1 MNRGR
6 TKELLL
12 ILLILIILSSILL
25 YGALQTRQSH
35 AVQPKEE
42 RILVVSTFPGVSDD
56 IRLLTRGCDTIK
68 VVPLAP
74 PGSDPHHY
82 SLRPGDV
89 KLLDNA
95 SLVVSTG
102 HAPFEKSIAKYVPQD
117 KLIVIPEIPGIHI
130 LRLPTGAVNL
140 HMPIYDPRN
149 YAVFMNY
156 IAGKLETLDPNCSKI
171 INKNKNYIFRNISIL
186 ENYTNIM
193 NGTPAVASSP
203 LAEYP
208 ASWLG
213 INITVYLSLQPGA
226 SAIPPDVIGR
236 AEETLK
242 NNGLAIII
250 VDQEGAPV
258 GQVDKSLEALALKY
272 NAKILK
278 IPAPYLPEPTL
289 DKLETIASQVK

>member
-1 MNRGR
+1 MIEYK
-6 TKELLL
+6 TKK
-12 ILLILIILSSILL
+12 ILLIILIMIALSAVL
-25 YGALQTRQSH
+25 YGAFQTKQPQTSQS
-35 AVQPKEE
+35 KE
-42 RILVVSTFPGVSDD
+42 RSMLVVSTFPGVSDD
-56 IRLLTRGCDTIK
+56 IRLLTRGCSNIE

-82 SLRPGDV
+82 SLRPSDV

-102 HAPFEKSIAKYVPQD
+102 HAPFEKNIAKYVPKD
-117 KLIVIPEIPGIHI
+117 KLVVIPEIPGIHI

-149 YAVFMNY
+149 YAVFINY
-156 IAGKLETLDPNCSKI
+156 IADKLETLDPNCSNI
-171 INKNKNYIFRNISIL
+171 IDKNRNYIIRNITIL

-193 NGTPAVASSP
+193 NSTPAVASSP

-208 ASWLG
+208 ANWLG
-213 INITVYLSLQPGA
+213 INITVYLSMQPGA
-226 SAIPPDVIGR
+226 SAIPPNIIYR

-250 VDQEGAPV
+250 VDQKGAPV
-258 GQVDKSLEALALKY
+258 SQVDKSLEALALKY

-289 DKLETIASQVK
+289 DKLEMIASQIK